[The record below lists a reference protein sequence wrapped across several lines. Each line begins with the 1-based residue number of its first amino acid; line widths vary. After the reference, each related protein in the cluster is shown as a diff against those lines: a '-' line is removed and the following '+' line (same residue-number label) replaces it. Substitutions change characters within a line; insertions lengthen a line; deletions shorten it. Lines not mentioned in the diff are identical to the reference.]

1 MVDVAGKIREIE
13 VSQPGQLPLAELL
26 ASGQPAVLRGVAREW
41 PLVRK
46 GLESG
51 EEARRYIASHYNGRP
66 IDFNFAGPEAASRPF
81 YKDDFSALNF
91 KVRRDR
97 LDRVLEEIGQHVAD
111 DPPPL
116 YYVASLPFDYCLPG
130 LRAGNELDFR
140 SHGVDPPPSI
150 WIGNRTIASCH
161 YDAPNNIACVAV
173 GRRRFTL
180 FPPEQIFNLYP
191 GPLEPTPGGQAVS
204 TVDFRQPD
212 FTRFPRF
219 REALAAGMTAELEP
233 GDAVYVPSMWWHH
246 VEGLSAFNTLVNYWW
261 SSAPAYIPTAMNAL
275 LHAMWTVRDLP
286 EREKQAWQQVFQYYV
301 FGPADRAGEHLPEN
315 SRGMLAPFDD
325 TRARQLR
332 SFLINKLNR

>member
-1 MVDVAGKIREIE
+1 MIVVE
-13 VSQPGQLPLAELL
+13 VKDRVRMFDRLGIGGDIKESSAHAQMGDQRPPIIQMCENMLTTSSDFADQRALEQPRK
-26 ASGQPAVLRGVAREW
+26 LRRR
-41 PLVRK
+41 VRRR
-46 GLESG
+46 
-51 EEARRYIASHYNGRP
+51 EARAQ
-66 IDFNFAGPEAASRPF
+66 ESR
-81 YKDDFSALNF
+81 
-91 KVRRDR
+91 
-97 LDRVLEEIGQHVAD
+97 AD

-219 REALAAGMTAELEP
+219 REALAAGMSAELEP
-233 GDAVYVPSMWWHH
+233 GDAVYVPSMCWHH
-246 VEGLSAFNTLVNYWW
+246 VEGLSAFNALVNYWW

-275 LHAMWTVRDLP
+275 LHAMWTVRHFP
-286 EREKQAWQQVFQYYV
+286 EREPCWYDWLSHDTSKCPLYV
-301 FGPADRAGEHLPEN
+301 FSA
-315 SRGMLAPFDD
+315 
-325 TRARQLR
+325 QLHDPVE
-332 SFLINKLNR
+332 